1 MICQSLALYSRWFET
16 PAFLPGLLS
25 EPGQGFEVAKEGG
38 ETFGAKTTF
47 RS

>member
-25 EPGQGFEVAKEGG
+25 EPGQGFEVSKEGG